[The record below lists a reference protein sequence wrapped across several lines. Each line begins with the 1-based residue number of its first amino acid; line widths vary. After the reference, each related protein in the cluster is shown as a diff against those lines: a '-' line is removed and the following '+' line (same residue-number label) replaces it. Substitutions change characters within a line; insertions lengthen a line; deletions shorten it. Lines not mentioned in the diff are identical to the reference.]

1 MDLNRFS
8 EFRIPQAVFYGDHSL
23 TKLGEQAALFGKN
36 ALLISDRIMNQ
47 IGNVITCQQ
56 ELEKAG
62 VQTVCYLE
70 VNTEPT
76 DDHVSEALSI
86 CLDNQCDVLVAIG
99 GGSCIDAA
107 KAVAVLATNG
117 GYIGDYLGGKKPIVH
132 KPIPLIAIP
141 TTAGTGSEV
150 TSVTVITNT
159 KDDIKM
165 MIKNPA
171 FLPTIAIVD
180 PILTYSSPPH
190 VTAATGVDALCHA
203 IEAYLSC
210 HAQPLTDHLAL
221 SAIELIVNNL
231 RSTYINGEN
240 REAREKMALAS
251 MQAGLAFTNASVT
264 LVHGMSR
271 PIGALFHVPHGVSNA
286 MLLPAVLE
294 FTKNSALERLAV
306 IGRLLRPDLKELTT
320 EGCADVTIH
329 EVKKLCRD
337 LNIPNIKTFG
347 LDEKKFNLAVSKMAT
362 DALASGSPGNN
373 PRVPSYDEIIE
384 LYHTCYDYN
393 FTVNEEVLN

>member
-1 MDLNRFS
+1 LKRFS
-8 EFRIPQAVFYGDHSL
+8 EFRMPQAVFYGNDSL
-23 TKLGEQAALFGKN
+23 TKLGEQAALLGKK
-36 ALLISDRIMNQ
+36 ALIISDRIMEQ
-47 IGNVITCQQ
+47 IGNVKICQEQ
-56 ELEKAG
+56 IEKAG
-62 VQTVCYLE
+62 LSSVCYLE
-70 VNTEPT
+70 VNSEPT
-76 DDHVSEALSI
+76 DVHVSEALTI
-86 CLDNQCDVLVAIG
+86 CQDNQCNVIVAIG

-117 GYIGDYLGGKKPIVH
+117 GYIGDYFGGKKPIVQ
-132 KPIPLIAIP
+132 KPLPLITIP

-171 FLPTIAIVD
+171 FLPEVAIVD
-180 PILTYSSPPH
+180 PVLTYSSPPH

-203 IEAYLSC
+203 MEAYISRVS
-210 HAQPLTDHLAL
+210 QPLTDHLAL

-231 RSTYINGEN
+231 RTAYINGEDK
-240 REAREKMALAS
+240 EAREKMAFAS

-271 PIGALFHVPHGVSNA
+271 PVGALFHVPHGVSNA

-294 FTKNSALERLAV
+294 FTKESAVERLAE
-306 IGRLLRPDLKELTT
+306 IGGLLRPDLKALTNEEL
-320 EGCADVTIH
+320 ADVTVN

-337 LNIPNIKTFG
+337 LKIPNMKMYG
-347 LDEKKFNLAVSKMAT
+347 LDEEKFNQVVSKMAT

-373 PRVPSYDEIIE
+373 PRVPSHDEIIE
-384 LYHTCYDYN
+384 LYHICYDYD
-393 FTVNEEVLN
+393 FTVLEKIRN

>member
-1 MDLNRFS
+1 M
-8 EFRIPQAVFYGDHSL
+8 PQTVFYGNDSL
-23 TKLGEQAALFGKN
+23 TKLGEQAALLGKK
-36 ALLISDRIMNQ
+36 ALIISDKIMSQ
-47 IGNVITCQQ
+47 IGNVKRCQ
-56 ELEKAG
+56 EYLEEAG
-62 VQTVCYLE
+62 LTTVPYLE
-70 VNTEPT
+70 VNSEPT
-76 DDHVSEALSI
+76 DEHVSEALTI
-86 CLDNQCDVLVAIG
+86 FQDQQCDVIVTIG
-99 GGSCIDAA
+99 GGSCLDAA
-107 KAVAVLATNG
+107 KAVAVLATND
-117 GYIGDYLGGKKPIVH
+117 GYIGDYMGGKKTVTEN
-132 KPIPLIAIP
+132 PIPLITIP

-171 FLPTIAIVD
+171 FIPQVAIVD
-180 PILTYSSPPH
+180 PVLTYSSPPH

-203 IEAYLSC
+203 MEAFISRV
-210 HAQPLTDHLAL
+210 AQPLTDNLAL

-231 RSTYINGEN
+231 RTAYINGHDQD
-240 REAREKMALAS
+240 AREKMAFAS

-294 FTKNSALERLAV
+294 YTKESAIERLAV
-306 IGRLLRPDLKELTT
+306 IGRVLRPDLKSLKNEELA
-320 EGCADVTIH
+320 EVTVN

-337 LNIPNIKTFG
+337 LHIPNMKTYG
-347 LDEKKFNLAVSKMAT
+347 LDEEKFNEVVSKMAT

-373 PRVPSYDEIIE
+373 PRVPSHEEIID
-384 LYHTCYDYN
+384 LYHICYDYD
-393 FTVNEEVLN
+393 FTVLEKVSK